1 MREGDRGQQLLVE
14 ARTADATQKKLFSEK
29 VFSHVIAA
37 DGKWSVLRA
46 AAAALEQERQG
57 QKSGA
62 GVWGG
67 GGKAPLSWT
76 IHHEQTWGVQMSLP
90 EMPEN
95 GGGKELVEG
104 WRCDASHIL
113 YPKTL
118 QGAIYALVMPLQD
131 ARTKQNHTS
140 ISLVC
145 SDLLLDTHPWAG
157 PLDSREGES
166 WQAAA
171 ARPNIDQ
178 NFQKLIEAEFPHLLV
193 PASCSPRFSVGKRS
207 SWVEMDSFVAC
218 DGRVAFVG
226 DAAHSMVPSLGEGCN
241 TALESA
247 VSLAHHVASAAS
259 ASACSVSSADLSEG
273 LQRYSAVRL
282 PEAQEVQRKS
292 ALAARGMTNAALADL
307 QKKSTKGDPSRPTS

>member
-1 MREGDRGQQLLVE
+1 MREGDGGQQLLLE
-14 ARTADATQKKLFSEK
+14 AQSADATQKNVFSEM

-37 DGKWSVLRA
+37 DGKWSVVRA

-57 QKSGA
+57 QKISA
-62 GVWGG
+62 GVGG
-67 GGKAPLSWT
+67 GGDKTLLSWT
-76 IHHEQTWGVQMSLP
+76 THHEQTWGVQISLP

-95 GGGKELVEG
+95 GEGWALAEG
-104 WRCDASHIL
+104 WRRDASHIF

-131 ARTKQNHTS
+131 AGTQQKHTS

-145 SDLLLDTHPWAG
+145 SDLLLDTYPWAG
-157 PLDSREGES
+157 PLDSRERES

-171 ARPNIDQ
+171 ASPDIDE
-178 NFQKLIEAEFPHLLV
+178 NFQKLVEAEFPHLLL
-193 PASCSPRFSVGKRS
+193 PATCSPRFSVGKRS
-207 SWVEMDSFVAC
+207 SWVEVDSFVAC
-218 DGRVAFVG
+218 DSRVAFVG

-247 VSLAHHVASAAS
+247 VALAHHVASAAS
-259 ASACSVSSADLSEG
+259 GSCSVSSADLSAG
-273 LQRYSAVRL
+273 LQHYSAVRL

-292 ALAARGMTNAALADL
+292 ALAARGMTNTALADL
-307 QKKSTKGDPSRPTS
+307 QKKSTKGDPS

>member
-1 MREGDRGQQLLVE
+1 MREGDRGQQLLLE
-14 ARTADATQKKLFSEK
+14 ARSVDATQKNVFSEK

-37 DGKWSVLRA
+37 DGKWSVVRA

-57 QKSGA
+57 QKSGT
-62 GVWGG
+62 GVCVGG
-67 GGKAPLSWT
+67 NKSPLSWT
-76 IHHEQTWGVQMSLP
+76 IHHEQTWGVQMSLS
-90 EMPEN
+90 EIRDMPEN
-95 GGGKELVEG
+95 GEGQELVDG
-104 WRCDASHIL
+104 WRRDASHIL

-131 ARTKQNHTS
+131 ASTQQNHTS

-171 ARPNIDQ
+171 ATPDIDE

-207 SWVEMDSFVAC
+207 SWVEVDSFVAC

-247 VSLAHHVASAAS
+247 VSLAHHIASAAS

-307 QKKSTKGDPSRPTS
+307 QKKPTKRDPS